1 MLDAPCP
8 RLTLWDV
15 DEPCVGARA
24 HHRLMLQSGRCSSV
38 GRGGMARAATHGL
51 EPNRC
56 VAARPRAYG
65 RRSRTSQVRR
75 VETRERRA
83 ESRERRAARR
93 QMFPDPSL
101 EGGGGWPAVALPAQ
115 RCVLLT
121 TQRASK
127 PRVGAALR
135 RTTVS

>member
-1 MLDAPCP
+1 
-8 RLTLWDV
+8 
-15 DEPCVGARA
+15 
-24 HHRLMLQSGRCSSV
+24 
-38 GRGGMARAATHGL
+38 
-51 EPNRC
+51 
-56 VAARPRAYG
+56 
-65 RRSRTSQVRR
+65 
-75 VETRERRA
+75 
-83 ESRERRAARR
+83 
-93 QMFPDPSL
+93 MFPDPSL